1 MANEEDRV
9 YSPIEP
15 FSQIHELK
23 EENKRLR
30 EALKEIE
37 YINKICPFCFY
48 KEGDGHMEDCQL
60 VILEVVEEG
69 GGE

>member
-1 MANEEDRV
+1 M
-9 YSPIEP
+9 EP
-15 FSQIHELK
+15 KEVEHLVCMLDQK
-23 EENKRLR
+23 EEIERLR